1 MVLNFIDDTKLS
13 RRRYRRVEK
22 NSGKRQE
29 RGSLMTSQI
38 LRSMLF
44 MTALTAL
51 LIALKKVLNK
61 HITAAWQYRI
71 DYLFFVI
78 LALPIVPCGKRA
90 TNITEDNHSGY
101 IDGCITANSTAK

>member
-1 MVLNFIDDTKLS
+1 
-13 RRRYRRVEK
+13 
-22 NSGKRQE
+22 
-29 RGSLMTSQI
+29 MTSQI

-61 HITAAWQYRI
+61 HITAAWQYRLSVFCNI
-71 DYLFFVI
+71 GF
-78 LALPIVPCGKRA
+78 
-90 TNITEDNHSGY
+90 TNCSVWKKSDKYYEDNHSGY